1 MVVYKLRH
9 KPTGLFYQ
17 PVRGRWSK
25 DKSNL
30 SKRGKLYETRQYPKD
45 LHTGGV
51 NISETLI
58 KEFNLTNIK
67 NNQFGNYLITNKEDW
82 AVVEFELKE
91 IKVNRKKLSYNV

>member
-1 MVVYKLRH
+1 MNAYKLRH

-17 PVRGRWSK
+17 PVKGRWSK

-30 SKRGKLYETRQYPKD
+30 GEKGKLYETHQYPKD

-58 KEFNLTNIK
+58 KKFDIKNIK
-67 NNQFGNYLITNKEDW
+67 SNRFGQYLITDKEDW
-82 AVVEFELKE
+82 EIVIFELKE
-91 IKVNRKKLSYNV
+91 INCKPLK